1 MPHQGPWAPGTQAL
15 CTLSQPTSD
24 IFPLEQLPAPQE
36 RVGWTYPWA
45 HKPVHPAE
53 VLSPLLLQAK
63 TALCWVLLSQGWGAE
78 HSFLC
83 PLSSRSV
90 PEMEL
95 PTSSSHADRKA
106 AHIVCETEW
115 NCGRDWQP
123 SSPPVAGFSLVRA
136 GTPGCTPPGILYC
149 PCVCVCVCA
158 RARVCA
164 PVPFK
169 KQQRICN

>member
-106 AHIVCETEW
+106 AHIVCETVELW
-115 NCGRDWQP
+115 KGLAAFLSTCGRLLPGQGWDPWMHP
-123 SSPPVAGFSLVRA
+123 SWNI
-136 GTPGCTPPGILYC
+136 ILPLC
-149 PCVCVCVCA
+149 LCVCV
-158 RARVCA
+158 RARVCVCTC
-164 PVPFK
+164 PL
-169 KQQRICN
+169 